1 MAALGI
7 HGGVLMEKE
16 KQQRA
21 LGSRVA
27 NGTLWG
33 AMNMALGRVLQFTTT
48 IIVARM
54 LAPEHFGALA
64 VALVVQVIATN
75 MAELGATASLA
86 RGNGDPDKIA
96 PTVFTIALGTS
107 ALLTVLAV
115 ALAPY
120 LAAVFGDPEAT
131 PVIQVLSLTIMLQG
145 LSAVPSTMVWRE
157 YLQKPRIVVDTA
169 NLVVVLALVVPMAGA
184 GWGAMA
190 LAWSRVGGQLVAAIG
205 YWVIT
210 PKRYLPGF
218 NRGVATEVLRLG
230 LPLAMA
236 NLVVFVTLNLDYLLV
251 GRIMGPVEL
260 GIYLMAFNLASLPSA
275 VITAVIRSVAVP
287 TFGRLHEQGTLGEAS
302 VRFVAGVSYVAF
314 PISALLIALAHPL
327 IVTVYGEKWASAA
340 AIMVGLGIFGA
351 VRILVELFSDL
362 GVGAGRTVGLFW
374 IQLAWLVALAPA
386 LFLGINWWGVSGAG
400 VAHAVVACLVVVPL
414 YLRVLRS
421 VLGVSAARLLRG
433 CLGPAL
439 AASVSAVA
447 GWAIAML
454 APTPLLAVGI
464 GGFTVIA
471 IYIALTFRT
480 AARLV
485 ALIRVSARG
494 TTRKDMKTQVP
505 PVVMVP
511 SSAMIPSAEL
521 KEP

>member
-1 MAALGI
+1 
-7 HGGVLMEKE
+7 
-16 KQQRA
+16 
-21 LGSRVA
+21 
-27 NGTLWG
+27 
-33 AMNMALGRVLQFTTT
+33 MALGRILQFATT

-96 PTVFTIALGTS
+96 PTVFTIALATS
-107 ALLTVLAV
+107 ALLTA
-115 ALAPY
+115 AAIMFAPY
-120 LAAVFGDPEAT
+120 LASAFGDPEAT

-210 PKRYLPGF
+210 PRRYLPGF
-218 NRGVATEVLRLG
+218 DRAVAAEVLRLG

-260 GIYLMAFNLASLPSA
+260 GMYLLAFNLAGLPSA
-275 VITAVIRSVAVP
+275 VVTAVIRSVAVP
-287 TFGRLHEQGTLGEAS
+287 TFGRLHAEGTLGQAS
-302 VRFVAGVSYVAF
+302 IRFVFGISYAAF

-327 IVTVYGEKWASAA
+327 IVTVYGDKWAHAA
-340 AIMVGLGIFGA
+340 AAMVGLGLFGA
-351 VRILVELFSDL
+351 AKILVELFADL
-362 GVGAGRTVGLFW
+362 CVGAGRTMGLFW
-374 IQLAWLVALAPA
+374 VQVAWLAALAPA
-386 LFLGINWWGVSGAG
+386 LFFGIQWWGAPGAG
-400 VAHAVVACLVVVPL
+400 VAHAVVAFFVVVPL
-414 YLRVLRS
+414 YIAVLRS
-421 VLGVSAARLLRG
+421 VLNISAIRFVRACLAPAAAAGAAGIAAWFVGGWIAAPLMALIAGGLTGVGVYAVLTYRSGRRLIQQIRQAATAPAIPSIPS
-433 CLGPAL
+433 PAL
-439 AASVSAVA
+439 VSIPAAPIEAV
-447 GWAIAML
+447 
-454 APTPLLAVGI
+454 T
-464 GGFTVIA
+464 
-471 IYIALTFRT
+471 
-480 AARLV
+480 
-485 ALIRVSARG
+485 
-494 TTRKDMKTQVP
+494 
-505 PVVMVP
+505 
-511 SSAMIPSAEL
+511 L
-521 KEP
+521 KES